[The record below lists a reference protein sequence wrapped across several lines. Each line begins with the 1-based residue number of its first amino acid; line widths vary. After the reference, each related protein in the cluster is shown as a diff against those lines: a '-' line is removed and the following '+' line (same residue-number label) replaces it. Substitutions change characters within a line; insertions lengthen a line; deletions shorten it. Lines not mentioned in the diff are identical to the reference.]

1 MKWNE
6 ISEKY
11 PNQFVLLKAL
21 KSHVDGDRKIVDD
34 VALVKIIETSKEAN
48 ELLIRSKG
56 DTFVFHTSLARWSLR
71 SPQAPPRTRKLQGNG
86 YDLLKSTVKDYCF
99 MKQNEE
105 ALDKVIGK

>member
-6 ISEKY
+6 IREKY

-34 VALVKIIETSKEAN
+34 AALVKLIENSKEAN

-56 DTFVFHTSLARWSLR
+56 DTFVFHTFKEELSL
-71 SPQAPPRTRKLQGNG
+71 TI
-86 YDLLKSTVKDYCF
+86 V
-99 MKQNEE
+99 QNPVYRGIENYE
-105 ALDKVIGK
+105 NRI

>member
-56 DTFVFHTSLARWSLR
+56 DTFVFHTSKEELSL
-71 SPQAPPRTRKLQGNG
+71 TI
-86 YDLLKSTVKDYCF
+86 V
-99 MKQNEE
+99 QNPVYRGIHNYENS
-105 ALDKVIGK
+105 I

>member
-34 VALVKIIETSKEAN
+34 VALVKIIENSKEAN

-56 DTFVFHTSLARWSLR
+56 DTFVFHTSKEELSLTIVQNPVYR
-71 SPQAPPRTRKLQGNG
+71 GINNYENG
-86 YDLLKSTVKDYCF
+86 
-99 MKQNEE
+99 
-105 ALDKVIGK
+105 I